1 MQNKFNHLIIR
12 HLRLKLTRMPG
23 AVRTAFGSDSG
34 TVAKALIRATQLF
47 FISPKKGAETSIFLA
62 TEPSEK
68 LINGAYY
75 VRKKAKSPISIAMDA
90 ELGKN
95 LWNFSE
101 EILTKIL
108 S

>member
-75 VRKKAKSPISIAMDA
+75 VRNKAKSPISIAMDA